1 MKPVIRRHHKKLWLT
16 VILLMTT
23 LLGLYFSQ
31 APVFR
36 TTEESALDIFFKL
49 RVKPVSE
56 KSPETVIVMIDEASL
71 EQDYGYY
78 DPLPRRYLAR
88 VIDTLDAKGAKVIAV
103 DIAFYEKMHKLDPGG
118 DTALIQ
124 SMKKADN
131 VIAVSIW
138 HDQEEGGVFYQEPH
152 PFFKEGLKG
161 VGYANLQISGGGMLA
176 RVREV
181 KPIAQVG
188 EDQVALSFSSL
199 AYCLYRGIDPNDYIR
214 DIQNREN
221 TILKD
226 LPLYNRGNMYINFVG
241 PPARWRKEGNNQ
253 WMQISEGNMLTYRS
267 SKLTGEVAWPE
278 EFFRDKIVFIG
289 NGSEFVPDRFVTPY
303 FSENLANWM
312 YGAEVH
318 ANAFLTLLHQNF
330 ISKTPVWIVFFIL
343 LVLTFAIIQIT
354 VRYGFLLEITSVA
367 GMILIIWVI
376 GYMLFANYQLWL
388 PVMSMSLAVFIA
400 YFSTSVYQAFTEE
413 RNKKQI
419 KSMFARYA
427 PPSYVD
433 ELSKDPTKL
442 ELGGEEKE
450 ISILFS
456 DIEGFTTISENL
468 SPKQLIELLN
478 EYLGAMTNAIF
489 HQGGTLD
496 KYIGDAIVAVFG
508 APMNLD
514 NHALKACS
522 AAVEMR
528 KTLDRIRD
536 GWIQRGFPS
545 VKARIGLNTGRVV
558 FGNIGSDIRYDYTG
572 IGDAMNLS
580 SRLEGAN
587 KQYGTYCMISE
598 FTYDQVRDSV
608 IVRDLDFIIV
618 KGKSK
623 PVKVFELI
631 GLKDEPLAENRKQM
645 LAHYQKGI
653 ELYRHQQW
661 NDAIVKFQ
669 EALESVPDDSPS
681 KLYVQRCHEFITS
694 PPGADWDG
702 TYHMT
707 SK

>member
-1 MKPVIRRHHKKLWLT
+1 MKPIIRRHHKKLWLT
-16 VILLMTT
+16 VILFLTT
-23 LLGLYFSQ
+23 LFGWYFSQ

-36 TTEESALDIFFKL
+36 TTEESALDFFFKL
-49 RVKPVSE
+49 RMKPVSE
-56 KSPETVIVMIDEASL
+56 KVPETVIVMIDEASL
-71 EQDYGYY
+71 EKDYGYY

-88 VIDTLDAKGAKVIAV
+88 VIDTLSAKGAKVIAV
-103 DIAFYEKMHKLDPGG
+103 DIAFYEKMTKLDPGG
-118 DTALIQ
+118 DTALVEA
-124 SMKKADN
+124 MKRANN

-138 HDQEEGGVFYQEPH
+138 HDQEEGVFYQEPDS
-152 PFFKEGLKG
+152 FFIDGLRG
-161 VGYANLQISGGGMLA
+161 TGYANLQISGGGMLA

-181 KPIAQVG
+181 KPIVDIG
-188 EDQVALSFSSL
+188 DGRTVLSFSSL
-199 AYCLYRGIDPNDYIR
+199 AYCMYKGIEPDAFIR
-214 DIQNREN
+214 DIENREN
-221 TILKD
+221 VILKD
-226 LPLYNRGNMYINFVG
+226 LPLYHRGNMYINFDG
-241 PPARWRKEGNNQ
+241 PPARWRKEANND
-253 WMQISEGNMLTYRS
+253 WIQIEEGAMLTYRS
-267 SKLTGEVAWPE
+267 SRLTGEVAWPE
-278 EFFRDKIVFIG
+278 QFFKDKVVFIG

-303 FSENLANWM
+303 FSENLGNWM

-318 ANAFLTLLHQNF
+318 ANAFLTMLRQDF
-330 ISKTPVWIVFFIL
+330 ISKTPAWMVLLL
-343 LVLTFAIIQIT
+343 LVFLVFIVIQIT
-354 VRYGFLLEITSVA
+354 VHYGFLTEIGSVIA
-367 GMILIIWVI
+367 LILITWIA
-376 GYMLFANYQLWL
+376 GYLLFANYHLWL
-388 PVMSMSLAVFIA
+388 PVMSMSMAVLIA
-400 YFSTSVYQAFTEE
+400 YFGTSVYQAFTEE

-456 DIEGFTTISENL
+456 DIEGFTTISETL

-508 APMNLD
+508 APLSLEK
-514 NHALKACS
+514 HAIKACQ

-528 KTLDRIRD
+528 KTLDQIRD

-598 FTYDQVRDSV
+598 FTFEQTKDDI
-608 IVRDLDFIIV
+608 IVRDLDVIIV

-623 PVKVFELI
+623 PVKVYELI
-631 GLKDEPLAENRKQM
+631 GMKDEPLDENRRQM

-653 ELYRHQQW
+653 ELYRNRQW
-661 NDAIVKFQ
+661 REAIQCFEK
-669 EALESVPDDSPS
+669 ALESVPDDCPS
-681 KLYVQRCHEFITS
+681 QLYIKRCREFIQI
-694 PPGADWDG
+694 PPEQEWDG
-702 TYHMT
+702 TYHMS